1 MLPGL
6 TLQLTRRA
14 ERAPGALPCV
24 VETACLG
31 PLGQLRVGILNWRVA
46 ARNTAAERRLRG
58 HVVLWDLLTRAAGAS
73 AVTGASYSDYWT
85 LYEEVRRH
93 RPIEILELGTGL
105 STVVLAQA
113 LRENEAEGGPRGHV
127 PSMEEDKAWA
137 QTALECLPEE
147 IRGSVEILHS
157 PKVDGFYKCFRGVQY
172 ESVPDRPYD
181 FVFSDGP
188 ERHSPVNGDKLFN
201 LDLIQIVCRSDQ
213 PVWAVVDDHYLTFYV
228 LQKVFGL
235 EKARYDA
242 VRRLLFV
249 GPVTKRDAGHLR
261 KEDFLQDLRLLRPT
275 VLKLRMNPDK

>member
-14 ERAPGALPCV
+14 ERAPGGLPCV

-105 STVVLAQA
+105 STVVLAQS
-113 LRENEAEGGPRGHV
+113 LRENEAEGEPRGHV

-249 GPVTKRDAGHLR
+249 GPVTKRDAGISGKR
-261 KEDFLQDLRLLRPT
+261 TFCRTCGFCGRQS
-275 VLKLRMNPDK
+275 